1 MIIRIEEFVQ
11 KKANLDRIVEQFTV
25 QRDRIFV
32 LKTILGIVDSSAF
45 SSALTKEEKDK
56 ITELNNLATSLSMV
70 INDT

>member
-1 MIIRIEEFVQ
+1 ML
-11 KKANLDRIVEQFTV
+11 KKANLDRIVDEFNN

-32 LKTILGIVDSSAF
+32 LKTILGIVDSSEF

-56 ITELNNLATSLSMV
+56 ITELNTLATSLSMV